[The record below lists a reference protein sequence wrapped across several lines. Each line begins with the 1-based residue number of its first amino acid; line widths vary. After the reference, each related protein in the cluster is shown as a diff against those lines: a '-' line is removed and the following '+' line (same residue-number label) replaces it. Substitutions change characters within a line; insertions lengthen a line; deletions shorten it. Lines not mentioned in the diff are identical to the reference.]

1 VKIGLIIYGTLDT
14 LSGGY
19 LYDRQLVAYLRAA
32 GCQVDILSLPW
43 RNYLAHLGDNHRL
56 TWARHIADERYDLLL
71 QDELNHPSLFL
82 LNSRLHSLAACP
94 IISIVH
100 HLRSAEDH
108 PAIPQT
114 IYRMVE
120 RHYLQSVDGFI
131 FNSKTT
137 SRIVHQMIGHT
148 MPHVIAYPAAD
159 HRKPPPYDIVM
170 TTLSER
176 LQQCEPLQ
184 LLFVGN
190 LMARKRL
197 HTVLKALARL
207 TASDWHL
214 HIVGSEE
221 VDTTYSTAMHD
232 LSRTLAITPRLTWH
246 GRISDQKL
254 MYLYSTSDALVM
266 PSYEGFGIVYL
277 EAMSYGLPV
286 LAANTGAA
294 PEIVYP
300 GQNGYLVAIDDDQT
314 LAKYLDTLQRNRV
327 HLATLAYHARRRYEE
342 HPTWSTSMARVYRW
356 LREIHD
362 AQRDSES
369 IP

>member
-19 LYDRQLVAYLRAA
+19 LYDRQLVGYLRAA

-43 RNYLAHLGDNHRL
+43 RKYPAHLGDNLRL
-56 TWARHIADERYDLLL
+56 TWARRIAQKHYDLLL

-82 LNSRLHSLAACP
+82 LNSLLRRLAACP

-108 PAIPQT
+108 PAIPRT
-114 IYRMVE
+114 IYRAVE
-120 RHYLQSVDGFI
+120 QRYFQSVDGFI

-137 SRIVHQMIGHT
+137 SRIVYQMIGHT
-148 MPHVIAYPAAD
+148 IPHVIAYPAAD
-159 HRKPPPYDIVM
+159 HRAPPHDTVM
-170 TTLSER
+170 AALSER
-176 LQQCEPLQ
+176 LQRCEPLQ

-190 LMARKRL
+190 LIVRKRL
-197 HTVLKALARL
+197 HTVLRALARL
-207 TASDWHL
+207 NTSTWHL

-221 VDTTYSTAMHD
+221 VDATYSAAMHD

-246 GRISDQKL
+246 GRVSDQKL
-254 MYLYSTSDALVM
+254 TYLYSTSDVLVM

-277 EAMSYGLPV
+277 EAMSYGLPA

-294 PEIVYP
+294 PEIIYP
-300 GQNGYLVAIDDDQT
+300 GQNGYLVAMDDDLA
-314 LAKYLDTLQRNRV
+314 LAKYLDMLQRNRV
-327 HLATLAYHARRRYEE
+327 HLATLAYHARHRYEE
-342 HPTWSTSMARVYRW
+342 HPTWSASMGGAYQW
-356 LREIHD
+356 LREIGN

-369 IP
+369 TP